1 MHKQISAPPAPPQ
14 IQLSLLSNL
23 SQGIVL
29 CWEQSLQKSS
39 ESESSVMVVGKCEWT
54 TYMPYGGGRNNT
66 DASKLLHKDFSKNM
80 WIIISFFFRD
90 EIEIFIISLF
100 ETRSR
105 FVPSISRA
113 SRRDRDLYLLYLVLR
128 DEIENLLYQILNFEK
143 GTRNKKGFLVIEREF
158 SLLILT
164 RFFEI
169 ENSRQ
174 CLSQALP
181 RPTIMLWTLQ
191 ELNT

>member
-1 MHKQISAPPAPPQ
+1 
-14 IQLSLLSNL
+14 
-23 SQGIVL
+23 
-29 CWEQSLQKSS
+29 
-39 ESESSVMVVGKCEWT
+39 MVVGKCEWT

-113 SRRDRDLYLLYLVLR
+113 SRRDRDLNLLYLVLR

-143 GTRNKKGFLVIEREF
+143 GARNKKGFLVIEREF

-169 ENSRQ
+169 ENSCQ
-174 CLSQALP
+174 CLQS
-181 RPTIMLWTLQ
+181 WTLPNFWNRLLSKIRVGPVKKITQ
-191 ELNT
+191 

>member
-1 MHKQISAPPAPPQ
+1 MLCCLHEKLSWNEHNPIAIYQ

-54 TYMPYGGGRNNT
+54 TYMPYGGGRNDT

-80 WIIISFFFRD
+80 WIIISFFFPRRD
-90 EIEIFIISLF
+90 RDFYNLIVRDKIEICTFSISCF

-113 SRRDRDLYLLYLVLR
+113 SRRDREFALSNLEFR
-128 DEIENLLYQILNFEK
+128 EGDEK
-143 GTRNKKGFLVIEREF
+143 
-158 SLLILT
+158 
-164 RFFEI
+164 
-169 ENSRQ
+169 
-174 CLSQALP
+174 
-181 RPTIMLWTLQ
+181 
-191 ELNT
+191 